1 MDQRLEDLRNKIE
14 GRWGRVVS
22 RRVVGL
28 VFALVLMHCLS
39 SGAAGQQGKPS
50 RIGYLLFSSA
60 ASYSASLAAQRQA
73 LADLGWVEGRNLVIE
88 QRSAEGQNG
97 RLPELAADLVR
108 SGVSVIVAENSAA
121 TRAAMQATSS
131 IPIVM
136 AGVGDPVRYGLVAS
150 LAQPGGNVTGLALLI
165 SEMMLKNLELLKEV
179 APRTARVAFLSNPSN
194 PGTAPTMAD
203 LQQSA
208 PALGVTVIQVNVLTP
223 DDFER
228 AFATIVRERVDGIVV
243 PPEQLILSQR
253 HRIAA
258 LAEKHRVP
266 SAYTSVRFMDAGGLM
281 AMAPNTAD
289 FPRRLASYVDK
300 LLKGAKAA
308 DLPVE
313 QPSKFELVIN
323 AKTAKAIGLTLPP
336 SLLQRADRV
345 IE

>member
-1 MDQRLEDLRNKIE
+1 MSHRA
-14 GRWGRVVS
+14 
-22 RRVVGL
+22 VGIVL
-28 VFALVLMHCLS
+28 ALALVLCFS
-39 SGAAGQQGKPS
+39 SWAAGEQGKTS
-50 RIGYLLFSSA
+50 RIGFLSYASA
-60 ASYSASLAAQRQA
+60 AAYSPRLAEYRQA

-88 QRSAEGQNG
+88 QRSAENQND

-108 SGVSVIVAENSAA
+108 AGVSVIIAENAPA
-121 TRAAMQATSS
+121 TRAAMQATGS

-136 AGVGDPVRYGLVAS
+136 AGVGDPVRYGFVAS
-150 LAQPGGNVTGLALLI
+150 LAKPGGNVTGLAFLAG
-165 SEMMLKNLELLKEV
+165 EMLLKNLELLKEV
-179 APRTARVAFLSNPSN
+179 APRTARVAFLVNRSN
-194 PGTAPTMAD
+194 PGVAPAMAD
-203 LQQSA
+203 LQRAA
-208 PALGVTVIQVNVLTP
+208 PGLGITVIQVDVLTP
-223 DDFER
+223 DDFES
-228 AFATIVRERVDGIVV
+228 AFATIVRERADGILL

-258 LAEKHRVP
+258 FAEKHRLP
-266 SAYTSVRFMDAGGLM
+266 SAYASVRFMDAGGLM
-281 AMAPNTAD
+281 AMGPNTAD

-336 SLLQRADRV
+336 SLLQRADRI

>member
-1 MDQRLEDLRNKIE
+1 MLAL
-14 GRWGRVVS
+14 
-22 RRVVGL
+22 
-28 VFALVLMHCLS
+28 ALVLCLPFSAGGQQGKTSRIGFLVYS
-39 SGAAGQQGKPS
+39 SGAA
-50 RIGYLLFSSA
+50 
-60 ASYSASLAAQRQA
+60 YSPRLAEHRQA

-88 QRSAEGQNG
+88 QRSAENQND

-108 SGVSVIVAENSAA
+108 AGVSVIVAENAAA

-136 AGVGDPVRYGLVAS
+136 AGVGDAVRYGFIAS
-150 LAQPGGNVTGLALLI
+150 LAHPGGNVTGLSFLV

-179 APRTARVAFLSNPSN
+179 APRTARVAFLANPSN
-194 PGTAPTMAD
+194 PGAAPTMAD
-203 LQQSA
+203 LQRA
-208 PALGVTVIQVNVLTP
+208 ALALGISVIQVDVLTP

-228 AFATIVRERVDGIVV
+228 AFATIVRERADGILVA
-243 PPEQLILSQR
+243 PEQLIFSQR

-258 LAEKHRVP
+258 FAEKHRLP
-266 SAYTSVRFMDAGGLM
+266 SAYASVRFMDAGGLM
-281 AMAPNTAD
+281 AMASNIPD

-323 AKTAKAIGLTLPP
+323 AKTAKVIGLTLPQ
-336 SLLQRADRV
+336 SLLLRADRI

>member
-1 MDQRLEDLRNKIE
+1 MSQRA
-14 GRWGRVVS
+14 
-22 RRVVGL
+22 VGIVL
-28 VFALVLMHCLS
+28 ALVLCFS
-39 SGAAGQQGKPS
+39 SWAAGEQGKTS
-50 RIGYLLFSSA
+50 RIGFLSYASA
-60 ASYSASLAAQRQA
+60 AAYSPRLAEYRQA

-88 QRSAEGQNG
+88 QRSAENQND

-108 SGVSVIVAENSAA
+108 AGVSVIIAENAPA
-121 TRAAMQATSS
+121 TRAAVQATSS

-136 AGVGDPVRYGLVAS
+136 AGVGDPVRYGFVAS
-150 LAQPGGNVTGLALLI
+150 LAKPGGNVTGLAFLAG
-165 SEMMLKNLELLKEV
+165 EMLLKNLELLKEV
-179 APRTARVAFLSNPSN
+179 APRTARVAFLVNRSN
-194 PGTAPTMAD
+194 PGVAPAMAD
-203 LQQSA
+203 LQRAA
-208 PALGVTVIQVNVLTP
+208 PGLGITVIQVDVLTP
-223 DDFER
+223 DDFES
-228 AFATIVRERVDGIVV
+228 AFATIVRERADGILL

-258 LAEKHRVP
+258 FAEKHRLP
-266 SAYTSVRFMDAGGLM
+266 SAYASVRFMDAGGLM
-281 AMAPNTAD
+281 AMGPNTAD

-336 SLLQRADRV
+336 SLLQRADRI